1 MRVSSIAFANLKRR
15 SGKAMFLSIAI
26 ALGIGS
32 VVSLMTL
39 TSAIQEEIGAQL
51 DQFGAN
57 IVVAPK
63 SSSVA
68 LDYGGVAIPGVTFDV
83 QELHDEDVQRVRS
96 IAYHSRLS
104 VIAPKVLSAVE
115 IEGEQGLLAGVD
127 FKSELKLKRWWHIN
141 GEKPSNPDDLLLGF
155 DVARRLGAIHDAPKE
170 VNLLHR
176 HEDVTS
182 KSELHLLRHSV
193 VIAGVE
199 HRIAGVIGETG
210 GPEDR
215 IVFGELRHVQDLTKK
230 QGRLDLIEV
239 SALCK
244 GCPIDDIVGQIQQQL
259 PNAKVSAIQQAV
271 RARSEM
277 VDRLTKF
284 STVISGVVLLIGAL
298 LIFSTMTSSV
308 VERTKEVG
316 VLRALGFH
324 RRHIIQQFLVEIA
337 VISSAGGLIGWSIG
351 SIGGYMALPY
361 FTDAA
366 APRNLNLLFLLTSVA
381 SSLIVGMLASIY
393 PALRASRL
401 EPSEAVRYV

>member
-1 MRVSSIAFANLKRR
+1 MRVSSIAFANLRRR
-15 SGKAMFLSIAI
+15 SGKAMFLSVGI
-26 ALGIGS
+26 ALGIAT
-32 VVSLMTL
+32 VVALMTL
-39 TSAIQEEIGAQL
+39 TSAIQEEIGTQL

-63 SSSVA
+63 SNNVA

-83 QELHDEDVQRVRS
+83 QELHDDDIQRIRS
-96 IAYHSRLS
+96 IAYYSRLS

-115 IEGEQGLLAGVD
+115 IGGSQQLIAGVD
-127 FKSELKLKRWWHIN
+127 FKNELKLKRWWHIS
-141 GEKPSNPDDLLLGF
+141 GERPSKSDDLLLGF
-155 DVARRLGAIHDAPKE
+155 DVARRFGVIHVSEKE
-170 VNLLHR
+170 ADSTHR
-176 HEDVTS
+176 HGEPASNAD
-182 KSELHLLRHSV
+182 LHMLRRSL
-193 VIAGVE
+193 VIAGSE

-215 IVFGELRHVQDLTKK
+215 MVFGELRHVQELTKK
-230 QGRLDLIEV
+230 QGHLDLIEV

-271 RARSEM
+271 RARTEM
-277 VDRLTKF
+277 ADRLTRF

-298 LIFSTMTSSV
+298 LIFTTMTSSV
-308 VERTKEVG
+308 VERTKEIG

-324 RRHIIQQFLVEIA
+324 RTHVIQQFLIEVA
-337 VISSAGGLIGWSIG
+337 VISLTGGLIGWLVG
-351 SIGGYMALPY
+351 SVSGGMAVPY
-361 FTDAA
+361 FTEAGTPGSVDFI
-366 APRNLNLLFLLTSVA
+366 LLVGSVG
-381 SSLIVGMLASIY
+381 SSLIVGMLSSIY